1 MSNVTQ
7 FPKRRD
13 ERLEEAADWIARL
26 GNGLTEA
33 EEQELGKW
41 MSLERE
47 NYEQFMEL
55 ATLWDEMD
63 SLSRL
68 AEIFPEP
75 QKPQRMAGTRAGWA
89 AAATVIVGFSAALL
103 YWAWTDVRVD
113 STVDTVSSFSAE
125 YETGIGEQVTHTL
138 SDGTKIVL
146 NTNSALSVEYTGSN
160 RLLNLVRGEVNISVA
175 SDKSRPLSVMVGDKV
190 VQAMGTE
197 FNLEI
202 NSDQTIEL
210 VVTEGIV
217 MVGVL
222 DGPVEEAPVDKPL
235 ILTQESR
242 LVAAGQEYS
251 FDSDEQGTEVAETNP
266 INSEEI
272 AVRLSWRDGNLIFRG
287 ESLEDAVS
295 EVGRYTAVQ
304 FVFLDEES
312 KKVRVAGHF
321 RAGDVEGLLAAL
333 RDHFNI
339 AYEWEGD
346 DKIVLSKN

>member
-1 MSNVTQ
+1 MSNVAQ

-13 ERLEEAADWIARL
+13 ERLAEAADWIARL
-26 GNGLTEA
+26 GNGLSED
-33 EEQELGKW
+33 EEQELGEW
-41 MSLERE
+41 MSLDRE

-55 ATLWDEMD
+55 AILWDEME

-75 QKPQRMAGTRAGWA
+75 QRPHRMTAVRASWA
-89 AAATVIVGFSAALL
+89 VAATVVVGLSIALF
-103 YWAWTDVRVD
+103 YWVRTDLWVD
-113 STVDTVSSFSAE
+113 SGADVSGSFSAE
-125 YETGIGEQVTHTL
+125 YETGIGEQVTHSL
-138 SDGTKIVL
+138 VDGTQIVL
-146 NTNSALSVEYTGSN
+146 NTNSALTVEYTESN
-160 RLLNLVRGEVNISVA
+160 RLLNLLRGEVNISVA

-190 VQAMGTE
+190 VQAIGTE

-202 NSDQTIEL
+202 TSDQTIEL

-222 DGPVEEAPVDKPL
+222 DGAVDEASVDKPL
-235 ILTQESR
+235 ILTPASR

-251 FDSDEQGTEVAETNP
+251 FDADEQGTESAEANP
-266 INSEEI
+266 IDSGEI
-272 AVRLSWRDGNLIFRG
+272 AVRLSWRNGNLIFRG
-287 ESLEDAVS
+287 EPLEDAVN

-333 RDHFNI
+333 REHFNI
-339 AYEWEGD
+339 SYEWQGD
-346 DKIVLSKN
+346 DKIVLRTE

>member
-1 MSNVTQ
+1 MSNVAR
-7 FPKRRD
+7 FPKRGD
-13 ERLEEAADWIARL
+13 ERLKEAADWIARL
-26 GNGLTEA
+26 ENGLSED
-33 EEQELGKW
+33 EERELGKW
-41 MSLERE
+41 MSLDRK
-47 NYEQFMEL
+47 NYERFMEL

-75 QKPQRMAGTRAGWA
+75 QRPHRMADIRAGWA
-89 AAATVIVGFSAALL
+89 VAATVVVGLSIALS
-103 YWAWTDVRVD
+103 YWAWTDLWTD
-113 STVDTVSSFSAE
+113 PGAGEISSYSAE

-138 SDGTKIVL
+138 IDGTQIVL
-146 NTNSALSVEYTGSN
+146 NTNSALTVEYTESN
-160 RLLNLVRGEVNISVA
+160 RLLNLLRGEVNISVA
-175 SDKSRPLSVMVGDKV
+175 NDKSRPLSVMVGDKV
-190 VQAMGTE
+190 IQAIGTE

-202 NSDQTIEL
+202 TSDQTIEL

-222 DGPVEEAPVDKPL
+222 DGAVDEASVDKPL
-235 ILTQESR
+235 VLTPTSR

-251 FDSDEQGTEVAETNP
+251 FDPDENGIDSTEANP
-266 INSEEI
+266 IDSEEI

-287 ESLEDAVS
+287 ESLEDAVN

-312 KKVRVAGHF
+312 KKVRVAGLF
-321 RAGDVEGLLAAL
+321 RAGDVEGLLAAF

-339 AYEWEGD
+339 SYEWQGD
-346 DKIVLSKN
+346 DKIVLRTE